1 MIVSVTWLNEY
12 VDVPD
17 DVGELAERLTLSG
30 TEVERVVRQEAAFE
44 GVVVAEVTGLRP
56 HPNADKLQL
65 ATVTTGSAAVEVVTG
80 APNLSVGDRVPLA
93 RTGARLGARR
103 IEAQTF
109 RGIKSEGMLCSPI
122 ELGLGE
128 DASGI
133 LILDQEARPGTE
145 LRALYPADTILHL
158 EVKSNRPDLLAH
170 LGVAREIAA
179 LFERPLRPPGAGPE
193 VSSGPGSWVTIEAPE
208 GCRRFVGRVVTGVR
222 VSASPAWMQARL
234 RAVGLRPISNVVDV
248 TNFVMLELGQPM
260 HAFDRARLQE
270 GRLIVRRARPGER
283 LLCLDGKTRELSP
296 EFMVVADPAG
306 PQGIAGIIG
315 GAASAVTE
323 RTTEVV
329 LEAATWEPRRVRA
342 AARALGLRT
351 EASLRFEKGLSPAL
365 ALPAVARAAALLAE
379 IAGGRVKDGI
389 DVYPAPY
396 RPPAIALTMDRLNR
410 TLGVEVPPPTS
421 RAILERL
428 DFRVELQERR
438 LAVTPPEVRLD
449 CSIPEDVVEEVGR
462 IHGYQRIPSTLPGAR
477 RPVGEIFEADDVD
490 DRVRDVLVGLGFDEA
505 VTYPIVDRRH
515 ALDVRLPAAPARL
528 ALIANPIA
536 EERDALRVSLVPAL
550 LQALARNAR
559 LDQPGARLFELGA
572 GFWPRT
578 DDPVKAMVRI
588 DRVDEPRLLAAAVH
602 LAGADSAP
610 AVAQL
615 RAVAASLRQVAERV
629 GGRAVELRP
638 GRADGLHPGRTVLLY
653 REGRP
658 IGMAGEVHPEV
669 LARLDLG
676 GRVVAAE
683 AVLLD
688 LVGDGRY
695 TPRAA
700 PLPRQPGVRR
710 DLTVLVAG
718 RLAAADLVQV
728 MRELGGY
735 TLREVSMLS
744 EYTGPQLGP
753 NTRSLSF
760 RLSYQA
766 DDRTLTGDEVTRLH
780 ERIVA
785 GLVERFLGQVRA

>member
-1 MIVSVTWLNEY
+1 MIVSVSWLDEY

-30 TEVERVVRQEAAFE
+30 TEVERVVRREAAFE
-44 GVVVAEVTGLRP
+44 GVVVGEVTGLRP
-56 HPNADKLQL
+56 HPNADKLLL
-65 ATVTTGSAAVEVVTG
+65 ATITTGSASVEVVTG

-109 RGIKSEGMLCSPI
+109 RGITSEGMLCSPI

-158 EVKSNRPDLLAH
+158 DVKSNRPDLLAH

-179 LFERPLRPPGAGPE
+179 LFERPLRPPRVSLDGAGA
-193 VSSGPGSWVTIEAPE
+193 PGSWVAIEAPE
-208 GCRRFVGRVVTGVR
+208 GCRRFVGRVVTSVR

-260 HAFDRARLQE
+260 HAFDRARLRE

-315 GAASAVTE
+315 GAASAVSE
-323 RTTEVV
+323 ATTDVV
-329 LEAATWEPRRVRA
+329 LEAATWEPRRIRA

-365 ALPAVARAAALLAE
+365 APPAVDRAAALLAE
-379 IAGGRVKDGI
+379 IAGGRVSDAI
-389 DVYPAPY
+389 DLYPDPY
-396 RPPAIALTMDRLNR
+396 RPPAIQLTTQRLDR
-410 TLGVEVPPPTS
+410 TLGVEVPAPAA
-421 RAILERL
+421 RAILEPL
-428 DFRVELQERR
+428 EFRVELEGSR
-438 LAVTPPEVRLD
+438 LLVTPPEFRLD
-449 CSIPEDVVEEVGR
+449 CAIPEDVVEEVGR
-462 IHGYQRIPSTLPGAR
+462 IYGYQRIPSTLPGAR

-505 VTYPIVDRRH
+505 VTYPIVDRGH

-536 EERDALRVSLVPAL
+536 EERDALRASLVPAL

-559 LDQPGARLFELGA
+559 LDQPGARLFEIGA
-572 GFWPRT
+572 GFWPRAG
-578 DDPVKAMVRI
+578 DSADPPAI
-588 DRVDEPRLLAAAVH
+588 TAVDEPRLLAAAVH

-610 AVAQL
+610 AKAQV
-615 RAVAASLRQVAERV
+615 RALAAAIRLVAERV
-629 GGRAVELRP
+629 GGRAVELRQ
-638 GRADGLHPGRTVLLY
+638 GRADGLHPGRTALIQW
-653 REGRP
+653 EGQV

-669 LARLDLG
+669 LARYDLG

-683 AVLLD
+683 VVLPD

-695 TPRAA
+695 TARAVPPPRH
-700 PLPRQPGVRR
+700 PGVRR

-718 RLAAADLVQV
+718 RLAAANLVQV

-753 NTRSLSF
+753 NARSLSF
-760 RLSYQA
+760 RLFYQA

-785 GLVERFLGQVRA
+785 GLVERFPGQVRA